1 MSRVAAKSKGK
12 CTTFPY
18 VTTICFVLFRVVSCS
33 RPVSSVHGAPR
44 PGRRVRRAWRVR
56 LRLLRGPQR
65 AAGPCSARCACTSQT
80 ERGEGGGSAVRLGVV
95 LFPRRCLFRRC
106 RIFRCSEFSGWLSGS
121 ALLLRLWSAGCPR
134 ERSPTLEWREKRV
147 PSLQWGFSVILSIV
161 PLHASTR

>member
-1 MSRVAAKSKGK
+1 MRSSTFSFRKKTTRNTKLIFLRKIKYFSSRNICFVCRVAAKSKGK

-106 RIFRCSEFSGWLSGS
+106 RIFRCSEFSG
-121 ALLLRLWSAGCPR
+121 
-134 ERSPTLEWREKRV
+134 
-147 PSLQWGFSVILSIV
+147 
-161 PLHASTR
+161 